1 MSNEGEVGDFLEE
14 TSREKLKLT
23 LLNPTTH
30 FNTVL
35 GPRRRP
41 SPSSEGDR
49 DQQWSNLGGVAISP
63 SFFPFLFLF
72 LLFLTTRSDGSES
85 PPPPLSFPNFRFTSH
100 PSDLVLYGG
109 DLLEALG
116 DLSLHRPLSL
126 LSARIC
132 HSSGRRDHRRQWMS
146 GGHRIWGL
154 LPVRP
159 SIDPTFGFDFLK
171 LFLKSPYHT
180 RITWHLL
187 PWQTRFDS
195 VVYLAGIMAPNLL
208 LFRTLIVVVALV
220 LFWTV
225 VKLCVDWCYCY
236 CTVCVCVCCCLVVVV
251 VVVFVVVVVVV
262 VMLFYFA
269 ALLVGSFA
277 VTYVTFSALYVGF
290 CIPFC
295 RVM

>member
-1 MSNEGEVGDFLEE
+1 LEE
-14 TSREKLKLT
+14 TSGEKLKLT

-41 SPSSEGDR
+41 SPPGEGDR
-49 DQQWSNLGGVAISP
+49 DQQWSNLDGVAISP

-85 PPPPLSFPNFRFTSH
+85 PPPPLPFPTFRFTSH

-116 DLSLHRPLSL
+116 DSSLHRSLSL

-132 HSSGRRDHRRQWMS
+132 HSSGRRDYRRQWMF

-159 SIDPTFGFDFLK
+159 SIDPTFVVDSLK

-187 PWQTRFDS
+187 PWQTRFNS
-195 VVYLAGIMAPNLL
+195 MVYLAGITAPNLL
-208 LFRTLIVVVALV
+208 LFRILITVVALV
-220 LFWTV
+220 LFWIV
-225 VKLCVDWCYCY
+225 VKFCVDWCYYY
-236 CTVCVCVCCCLVVVV
+236 CTVCVCVCCSSCCCN
-251 VVVFVVVVVVV
+251 VVV

-277 VTYVTFSALYVGF
+277 VTYVTFSALFVGF
-290 CIPFC
+290 CISLC
-295 RVM
+295 RVV